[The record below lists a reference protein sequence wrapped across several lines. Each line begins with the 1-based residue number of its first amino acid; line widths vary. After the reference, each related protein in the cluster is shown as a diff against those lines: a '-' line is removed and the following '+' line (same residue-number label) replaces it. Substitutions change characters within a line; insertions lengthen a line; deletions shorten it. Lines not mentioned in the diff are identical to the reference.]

1 MSDMHILEG
10 CLELEFTLLKTPPK
24 ATSMFTGLEEAQ
36 AVPLTKTGHVIYATG
51 EHPAAN
57 GMVATL
63 C

>member
-10 CLELEFTLLKTPPK
+10 CLELEFTLLKTPQK
-24 ATSMFTGLEEAQ
+24 ATSMFMGLEEAQ

-51 EHPAAN
+51 ERPAASR
-57 GMVATL
+57 MVAAL